1 MAMQPPAAPET
12 ACTAESLSPTMV
24 YTLKGWLCTRKSC
37 AMSVRVLS
45 EVGRVPVRDG
55 EKRTGFGE
63 PAGVKQTRRVEV

>member
-24 YTLKGWLCTRKSC
+24 CTSESWLGTRTSR
-37 AMSVRVLS
+37 AVSVRVLS

-63 PAGVKQTRRVEV
+63 LAGANETRVIRV